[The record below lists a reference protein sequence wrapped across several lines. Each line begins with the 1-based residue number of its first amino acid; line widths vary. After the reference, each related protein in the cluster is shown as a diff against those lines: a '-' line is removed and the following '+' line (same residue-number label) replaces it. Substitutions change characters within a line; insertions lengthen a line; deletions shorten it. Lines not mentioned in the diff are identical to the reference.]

1 MALANVCSSVIL
13 IQNMENASPHKAK
26 ATELELIL
34 DRWERR
40 YEWRLL
46 SRTVPRSLIAALL
59 ISLAIGAVGY
69 LRFRLAAEQLALI
82 AAGLCALGGILNL
95 LYTLVFPRSLA
106 EKACYFDI
114 EFGLR
119 ERVSTAFELMRGRI
133 KSHPEIEARQIA
145 DALAH
150 ARAIEPSKRIAMDFR
165 PRELGALAVLLIA
178 MIGMILLPAIVGED
192 FTLDPPSAAV
202 EGAKE
207 DLREM
212 IETIAKDTD
221 LDEIDRQDLLE
232 ALEIALE
239 RLEEE
244 DISEEEAFAAMSQ
257 LQAELE
263 ALENELED
271 TIDLDQSATEAALE
285 ALNDFIAPSDTGEQS
300 AESASETDATS
311 DLGELLEGLEQMNQ
325 DAAQMT
331 AEEAQAAAE
340 ALQRA
345 AEYMERLSEEMAEQM
360 EMLAQALENADLE
373 SLQEQMDAL
382 REQIQEEQRQ
392 QQTDQNARMML
403 QEQSELAQEAAEE
416 IAQEQA
422 EEGRP
427 QMGDPGPSQ
436 QEGAEPG
443 QRAGQP
449 SDQQSSEGQEGAN
462 RGVRPADRNRP
473 GAAENQGRNQ
483 DSRSAGG
490 GAGEGAPSNV
500 SLPGSGGEDQGAE
513 TNNRTTGMGE
523 IQYETIYSPS
533 GIDGGG
539 DNEIR
544 LRTDPGDTTVA
555 EGEFDDNPLGESRVS
570 YDTVFSEYQNA
581 ANRALESDYVPLGLR
596 DVVREYFTSL
606 EPSAQG

>member
-1 MALANVCSSVIL
+1 
-13 IQNMENASPHKAK
+13 MENPSLHKAK

-34 DRWERR
+34 DRWEQR

-59 ISLAIGAVGY
+59 ISLVIGAVGY
-69 LRFRLAAEQLALI
+69 FRFRLAAEQLALI

-106 EKACYFDI
+106 EKARYFDI

-119 ERVSTAFELMRGRI
+119 ERVSTAFELMHSRI
-133 KSHPEIEARQIA
+133 KTHPEIEARQIA
-145 DALAH
+145 DALTH
-150 ARAIEPSKRIAMDFR
+150 ARAVDPNERITMDFR
-165 PRELGALAVLLIA
+165 PRELGALVALLVA
-178 MIGMILLPAIVGED
+178 MLGMILLPTIVGED
-192 FTLDPPSAAV
+192 FVHDPPSMAV
-202 EGAKE
+202 EAAKE
-207 DLREM
+207 DLREIM
-212 IETIAKDTD
+212 ESVAKETD
-221 LDEIDRQDLLE
+221 LDDIDQQDLLE

-263 ALENELED
+263 ALEHKLED
-271 TIDLDQSATEAALE
+271 TIDLDQTTTEAALE
-285 ALNDFIAPSDTGEQS
+285 ALEDFIAPAETSEQS
-300 AESASETDATS
+300 AESAGQRDASS
-311 DLGELLEGLEQMNQ
+311 DLGELLQGL
-325 DAAQMT
+325 DQMT
-331 AEEAQAAAE
+331 EDALQMSAEEAQAAAE

-345 AEYMERLSEEMAEQM
+345 AEQMEQMSEALAEQM

-382 REQIQEEQRQ
+382 REQIEDAQRQ
-392 QQTDQNARMML
+392 QQQDQNARMML
-403 QEQSELAQEAAEE
+403 EEQSEMAQAAAEA

-422 EEGRP
+422 
-427 QMGDPGPSQ
+427 
-436 QEGAEPG
+436 QEGQPQAGEPQQGPGEQSESG

-449 SDQQSSEGQEGAN
+449 GDQQSEEAQQGAN
-462 RGVRPADRNRP
+462 QGNQQAERNRP
-473 GAAENQGRNQ
+473 GNAENRDRNQ

-513 TNNRTTGMGE
+513 TDNRTTGLGE
-523 IQYETIYSPS
+523 IQYEAIYSPS
-533 GIDGGG
+533 GIGGG
-539 DNEIR
+539 GENEIR

-555 EGEFDDNPLGESRVS
+555 EGEFDDNPVGESRVS
-570 YDTVFSEYQNA
+570 YDTVFSDYQNA

-606 EPSAQG
+606 EPSAAG

>member
-1 MALANVCSSVIL
+1 
-13 IQNMENASPHKAK
+13 MENAAPHKAK

-34 DRWERR
+34 DRWEQR

-46 SRTVPRSLIAALL
+46 ARTVPRSLIAALL
-59 ISLAIGAVGY
+59 ISLVIGAVGY
-69 LRFRLAAEQLALI
+69 FRFRLAAEQLALI
-82 AAGLCALGGILNL
+82 AAGLCALGGIVNV

-106 EKACYFDI
+106 EKARYFDI

-119 ERVSTAFELMRGRI
+119 ERVSTAFELMHGRI
-133 KSHPEIEARQIA
+133 KTHPEIEARQIA

-150 ARAIEPSKRIAMDFR
+150 ARAIDPSERIKLDFR
-165 PRELGALAVLLIA
+165 PRELGALAALLIV

-192 FTLDPPSAAV
+192 FILDPPSAAV
-202 EGAKE
+202 EEAKE

-212 IETIAKDTD
+212 IETVAKDTD
-221 LDEIDRQDLLE
+221 LDDMDRQDLLE

-263 ALENELED
+263 ALENKLED
-271 TIDLDQSATEAALE
+271 TIDLDQSTTEAALE
-285 ALNDFIAPSDTGEQS
+285 ALEDFIAPSETGEQS
-300 AESASETDATS
+300 VESASETDAS
-311 DLGELLEGLEQMNQ
+311 SNLGDMLEGLEELTQ
-325 DAAQMT
+325 DAAQMS
-331 AEEAQAAAE
+331 AEEARAAAE
-340 ALQRA
+340 ALERA
-345 AEYMERLSEEMAEQM
+345 AEYMEQMNEELAEQM

-382 REQIQEEQRQ
+382 REQIEDEQRQ
-392 QQTDQNARMML
+392 QQLDQNARMLL
-403 QEQSELAQEAAEE
+403 QEQSELAQDAADE

-422 EEGRP
+422 QEGQP
-427 QMGDPGPSQ
+427 QAGDPGQSQ
-436 QEGAEPG
+436 SERAEPG

-449 SDQQSSEGQEGAN
+449 GDQQSSEAQEGAN
-462 RGVRPADRNRP
+462 EGNRQSDRNRP
-473 GAAENQGRNQ
+473 GTAENQGRNQ

-500 SLPGSGGEDQGAE
+500 SLPGSSGEDQGAE
-513 TNNRTTGMGE
+513 TDNRTTGLGE
-523 IQYETIYSPS
+523 IQYEAIYSPS
-533 GIDGGG
+533 GIGGGG

-555 EGEFDDNPLGESRVS
+555 EGEFDDNPVGESRVS

-581 ANRALESDYVPLGLR
+581 ANRALDSDYVPLGLR

>member
-1 MALANVCSSVIL
+1 
-13 IQNMENASPHKAK
+13 MEDASPHKAK

-34 DRWERR
+34 DRWEQR

-59 ISLAIGAVGY
+59 ISLVIGAVGY
-69 LRFRLAAEQLALI
+69 FRFRLAAEQLALI

-95 LYTLVFPRSLA
+95 LYTLIFPRSLA
-106 EKACYFDI
+106 DKARYFDI

-119 ERVSTAFELMRGRI
+119 ERVSTAFELMHGRI
-133 KSHPEIEARQIA
+133 STHPEIEARQIA

-150 ARAIEPSKRIAMDFR
+150 ARAIDPSERIRMDFR
-165 PRELGALAVLLIA
+165 PRELGALVVLLIA
-178 MIGMILLPAIVGED
+178 MVGMILLPAIVGED
-192 FTLDPPSAAV
+192 FNLDPPSAAV
-202 EGAKE
+202 EAAKE

-212 IETIAKDTD
+212 IETVAKDTD
-221 LDEIDRQDLLE
+221 LDDIDRQDLLE

-263 ALENELED
+263 ALENKLED
-271 TIDLDQSATEAALE
+271 TIDLDQSMTEAALE
-285 ALNDFIAPSDTGEQS
+285 ALENFIPPSETDEQS
-300 AESASETDATS
+300 AETASETEASS
-311 DLGELLEGLEQMNQ
+311 DLSDMLEGLQEMTQ
-325 DAAQMT
+325 DAAQMS

-340 ALQRA
+340 ALERA
-345 AEYMERLSEEMAEQM
+345 AEYMEEMNQALAEQM
-360 EMLAQALENADLE
+360 EMLAQALENADME

-382 REQIQEEQRQ
+382 REQIEDEQRQ
-392 QQTDQNARMML
+392 QQMDQNARMML

-422 EEGRP
+422 QEGQP
-427 QMGDPGPSQ
+427 QVGDPGQSE

-449 SDQQSSEGQEGAN
+449 SDQQSSEGEEGAN
-462 RGVRPADRNRP
+462 QGAQQADRNRP
-473 GAAENQGRNQ
+473 GEPGDQPGSQ
-483 DSRSAGG
+483 DESSSGP

-513 TNNRTTGMGE
+513 TDNRTTGMGE
-523 IQYETIYSPS
+523 IRYEAIYSPS
-533 GIDGGG
+533 GISGGG

-581 ANRALESDYVPLGLR
+581 ANRALDSDYVPLGLR
-596 DVVREYFTSL
+596 DVVRDYFTSL
-606 EPSAQG
+606 EPRAG